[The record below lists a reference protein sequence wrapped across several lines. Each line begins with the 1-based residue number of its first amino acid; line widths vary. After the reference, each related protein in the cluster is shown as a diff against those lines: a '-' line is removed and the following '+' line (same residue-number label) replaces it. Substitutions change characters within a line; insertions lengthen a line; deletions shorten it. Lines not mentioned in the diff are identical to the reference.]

1 MNITLKKTLNE
12 FLQFLTQSNILIFL
26 IFLFLQ
32 SKVAAQIHDLG
43 TTNFVLSYSIKEEI
57 KKESYPDP
65 KAVMRKSMLVPGW
78 GQVANKQAWKIPIV
92 YGLIGGLT
100 YYSITLT
107 KDYHDYRAAYYNLT
121 SEIDDLKFGATPTYL
136 ADATSGNLLDQRNF
150 LRNRRDFIYVTIA
163 LAYILNF
170 IDAYVFAHLR
180 PFDVSDDL
188 SLESSM
194 EPSTT
199 ELPYMVSIPTVSLKI
214 ALITR

>member
-1 MNITLKKTLNE
+1 MNITRKKILNE
-12 FLQFLTQSNILIFL
+12 FLQFLTRSNFL
-26 IFLFLQ
+26 IFFLFVFLQ
-32 SKVAAQIHDLG
+32 SEVAAQTHDSR
-43 TTNFVLSYSIKEEI
+43 TTNFVLSYSIKEEV
-57 KKESYPDP
+57 KKDTYPQP

-78 GQVANKQAWKIPIV
+78 GQVANKQAWKVPIV

-100 YYSITLT
+100 YYSVTLT

-121 SEIDDLKFGATPTYL
+121 SEVGDFKFGATPIYL
-136 ADATSGNLLDQRNF
+136 ADATSGNLLEQRNF

-170 IDAYVFAHLR
+170 IEAYVFAHLR

-194 EPSTT
+194 EPSTI
-199 ELPYMVSIPTVSLKI
+199 ELPYMKSTPVVSLKI
-214 ALITR
+214 ALIRR